1 MSDKLKEL
9 YIKNSRLPKRYIDEA
24 KTANL
29 IPTTESDCES
39 FEYLNKVKNNIV
51 SFVKFHHNLLITSD
65 HPGNGKTSWAAKIIL
80 HYIDSYAHEYSF
92 KNNTPVLFINVPDFL
107 MKKKIAIS
115 DKSVAEEMSEIEKA
129 ILTAKIVVFDDIATK
144 VATDYDRE
152 ILYSFIN
159 NRTDN
164 YLTNIYT
171 SNIFV
176 YNLSE
181 ELGERI
187 ADRII
192 GYSKCVELTGAGM
205 RGSVE

>member
-1 MSDKLKEL
+1 MSEKLKEL
-9 YIKNSRLPKRYIDEA
+9 YIKNSRLPKRYIEEA

-29 IPTTESDCES
+29 RPTTESDCES
-39 FEYLNKVKNNIV
+39 FEYLNKVKDNIV
-51 SFVKFHHNLLITSD
+51 SFVRLHHNLLITSE
-65 HPGNGKTSWAAKIIL
+65 HVGNGKTTWAAKIIL
-80 HYIDSYAHEYSF
+80 HYIDAYAQEYSF
-92 KNNTPVLFINVPDFL
+92 KNNTPVLFLNIPDFL

-115 DKSVAEEMSEIEKA
+115 DKTVAEEIAEIEKA

-144 VATDYDRE
+144 AASDYDKE
-152 ILYSFIN
+152 ILYSYIN
-159 NRTDN
+159 YRTDN
-164 YLTNIYT
+164 FLTNIYT

-187 ADRII
+187 ADRVI

-205 RGSVE
+205 RGNA